1 MVNNYVK
8 RRKLSLV
15 KTSIFRRLI
24 QLAHRSRFSPSDY
37 NDTLLPFR
45 LYLEGSMPSRTLW
58 GVDCSCVHEPT
69 LLTRLTLSRTVRA
82 STHVLPTQPLPLHP
96 PSQRLPEPHR
106 LPALGC
112 DGWGGEEG
120 CDDDGS
126 VGKRND
132 DDDSGGGGSD
142 DDGSGD
148 DVATAPGRGKVH
160 TILTIPY
167 HIPHHTIPY
176 HAIPRHTMPYDT
188 IPYHTMPCHAMPCH
202 AMPCHSIPYHTV
214 P

>member
-112 DGWGGEEG
+112 DGWGG
-120 CDDDGS
+120 
-126 VGKRND
+126 
-132 DDDSGGGGSD
+132 
-142 DDGSGD
+142 
-148 DVATAPGRGKVH
+148 
-160 TILTIPY
+160 
-167 HIPHHTIPY
+167 
-176 HAIPRHTMPYDT
+176 
-188 IPYHTMPCHAMPCH
+188 
-202 AMPCHSIPYHTV
+202 
-214 P
+214 